1 MRIFPFSYFVLAAF
15 VLCSCGDD
23 NDSNVVSYDVDV
35 SSSSEVAE
43 SSESKPSSSSLRKS
57 SSSSKKSSSSSV
69 KLSSSSVKSSSS
81 LPASSS
87 NNLSSSVSSSSSRLS
102 SSSSSSALVLSSS
115 FLSSSSS
122 SFSVYSHLYSMLAVL
137 SSSSSANSSS
147 SVAQSS
153 SDAYK
158 YDYIEDSRDGKKYK
172 VLKFGKRRWMVEN
185 LAFDYQYPGVET
197 RNAKEPDSV
206 EFYGR
211 TYLWSEAMDSSAIFS
226 TTGKNCGYGKP
237 KCRPCGARGICPSG
251 WHVPSLAEWFELL
264 ENDDEDKLNLFAV
277 YRNSYRYFWVTNEF
291 SSDES
296 YLIAP
301 KGGQKYELIYNR
313 KSISTYVRCV
323 EDDAAGNDAMCK
335 IDWPKDDVNK
345 GSTYDAET
353 GILTDERDGN
363 KYRVTEIGDQVW
375 MAQNLRYA
383 YLQPTYQ
390 LDSSSFCHGHV
401 ESNCKSYGRY
411 YLWSAAMDS
420 AGIFSK
426 DGEGCGYNWKNCS
439 PKQYTRGVCPEGWHI
454 PSAEEWNTLIEFV
467 GGSLFGGRDLK
478 SKGGWSGKRTSTDKY
493 GFSALPVRD
502 YKTDPEGR
510 SASFASYGYQANFV
524 SSTVHEDK
532 KYSYEMT
539 MFYTDDVV
547 EVDRSLN
554 SNAISVRCLKNP
566 D

>member
-1 MRIFPFSYFVLAAF
+1 MKISPFVYFVLATL
-15 VLCSCGDD
+15 VLCGCGDD
-23 NDSNVVSYDVDV
+23 NDSNVTSYDFDV

-43 SSESKPSSSSLRKS
+43 SSESKPSSSSLQKS
-57 SSSSKKSSSSSV
+57 SSSSNKK
-69 KLSSSSVKSSSS
+69 SSSSVKSSSS
-81 LPASSS
+81 LSASSS
-87 NNLSSSVSSSSSRLS
+87 SNLSSSVSSSRLS
-102 SSSSSSALVLSSS
+102 SSSSSSVLI
-115 FLSSSSS
+115 LSSSSFVS
-122 SFSVYSHLYSMLAVL
+122 SSSVNSTYSHLYSMLALL
-137 SSSSSANSSS
+137 SSSSSVNSSS
-147 SVAQSS
+147 SVAKSS

-211 TYLWSEAMDSSAIFS
+211 TYLWSETMDSSAVFS

-251 WHVPSLAEWFELL
+251 WHVPSLAEWFELF
-264 ENDDEDKLNLFAV
+264 ENDNEEKLNLFAV
-277 YRNSYRYFWVTNEF
+277 YRKDYKYLWVSNEYDN
-291 SSDES
+291 DEA
-296 YLIAP
+296 YLIKP
-301 KGGQKYELIYNR
+301 KGGQKYELIFNR

-323 EDDAAGNDAMCK
+323 EDDDQDNDAMCK
-335 IDWPKDDVNK
+335 IAWPKDDVNK
-345 GSTYDAET
+345 GSSYDAKA

-363 KYRVTEIGDQVW
+363 EYRTTEIGDQIW

-390 LDSSSFCHGHV
+390 LDSSSFCHDHV
-401 ESNCKSYGRY
+401 ASNCKTYGRY

-426 DGEGCGYNWKNCS
+426 DGEGCGYKWKNCS

-478 SKGGWSGKRTSTDKY
+478 SKGGWSGKRSSTDKY

-532 KYSYEMT
+532 KYSYKMT

-554 SNAISVRCLKNP
+554 SNAFSVRCLKNP

>member
-1 MRIFPFSYFVLAAF
+1 MKISPFVYFVLATL
-15 VLCSCGDD
+15 VLCGCGDD
-23 NDSNVVSYDVDV
+23 NDSNVTSYDFDV

-43 SSESKPSSSSLRKS
+43 SSESKPSSSSLQKS
-57 SSSSKKSSSSSV
+57 SSSSNKK
-69 KLSSSSVKSSSS
+69 SSSSVKSSSS

-87 NNLSSSVSSSSSRLS
+87 NNLSSSVSSSRLS
-102 SSSSSSALVLSSS
+102 SSSSSSVLI
-115 FLSSSSS
+115 LSSSSFVS
-122 SFSVYSHLYSMLAVL
+122 SSSVNSTYSHLYSMLALL
-137 SSSSSANSSS
+137 SSSSSVNSSS
-147 SVAQSS
+147 SVAKSS

-211 TYLWSEAMDSSAIFS
+211 TYLWSETMDSSAVFS

-251 WHVPSLAEWFELL
+251 WHVPSLAEWFELF

-277 YRNSYRYFWVTNEF
+277 YRNDYKYLWVSNEYDN
-291 SSDES
+291 DEA
-296 YLIAP
+296 YLIKP
-301 KGGQKYELIYNR
+301 KGGQKYELIFNR

-323 EDDAAGNDAMCK
+323 EDDATGNDAMCK
-335 IDWPKDDVNK
+335 MTWPKDDVNK
-345 GSTYDAET
+345 GSVYDDET

-363 KYRVTEIGDQVW
+363 EYRTTEIGDQIW

-390 LDSSSFCHGHV
+390 LDSSSFCHDHV
-401 ESNCKSYGRY
+401 ASNCKTYGRY

-426 DGEGCGYNWKNCS
+426 DGEGCGYKWKNCS

-478 SKGGWSGKRTSTDKY
+478 SKGGWSGKRSSTDKY

-532 KYSYEMT
+532 KYSYKMT

-554 SNAISVRCLKNP
+554 SNAFSVRCLKNP

>member
-1 MRIFPFSYFVLAAF
+1 
-15 VLCSCGDD
+15 
-23 NDSNVVSYDVDV
+23 
-35 SSSSEVAE
+35 
-43 SSESKPSSSSLRKS
+43 
-57 SSSSKKSSSSSV
+57 
-69 KLSSSSVKSSSS
+69 
-81 LPASSS
+81 
-87 NNLSSSVSSSSSRLS
+87 
-102 SSSSSSALVLSSS
+102 
-115 FLSSSSS
+115 
-122 SFSVYSHLYSMLAVL
+122 MLAVL
-137 SSSSSANSSS
+137 SSSSSVNSSS

-172 VLKFGKRRWMVEN
+172 VLKFGEKRWMVEN

-211 TYLWSEAMDSSAIFS
+211 TYLWSEVLDSSAVFS

-277 YRNSYRYFWVTNEF
+277 YRKDYKYLWVSNEY
-291 SSDES
+291 DNYEA
-296 YLIAP
+296 YLIKP
-301 KGGQKYELIYNR
+301 KGGQKYELIFNR

-323 EDDAAGNDAMCK
+323 EDDATGNDAMCK
-335 IDWPKDDVNK
+335 MTWPKDDVNK
-345 GSTYDAET
+345 GSVYDDET
-353 GILTDERDGN
+353 GILTDKRDGN
-363 KYRVTEIGDQVW
+363 EYRTTEIGDQIW

-390 LDSSSFCHGHV
+390 LDSSSFCHDHV
-401 ESNCKSYGRY
+401 ASNCKTYGRY

-426 DGEGCGYNWKNCS
+426 DGEGCGYKWKNCS

-467 GGSLFGGRDLK
+467 GGGKFGGRYL
-478 SKGGWSGKRTSTDKY
+478 KGGGWEGKRTSTDKY
-493 GFSALPVRD
+493 GFSAIPVRT
-502 YKTDPEGR
+502 YITDPDGR
-510 SASFASYGYQANFV
+510 SARFMAFGYQANFV

-532 KYSYEMT
+532 SYSYEMT

>member
-1 MRIFPFSYFVLAAF
+1 MLAA
-15 VLCSCGDD
+15 L
-23 NDSNVVSYDVDV
+23 
-35 SSSSEVAE
+35 
-43 SSESKPSSSSLRKS
+43 
-57 SSSSKKSSSSSV
+57 SSSSSV
-69 KLSSSSVKSSSS
+69 
-81 LPASSS
+81 
-87 NNLSSSVSSSSSRLS
+87 
-102 SSSSSSALVLSSS
+102 
-115 FLSSSSS
+115 
-122 SFSVYSHLYSMLAVL
+122 
-137 SSSSSANSSS
+137 NSSS
-147 SVAQSS
+147 SVAKSS

-172 VLKFGKRRWMVEN
+172 VLKFGEKRWMVEN
-185 LAFDYQYPGVET
+185 LAFDYQYPGADNG
-197 RNAKEPDSV
+197 NASDSV

-211 TYLWSEAMDSSAIFS
+211 TYHWGEALDSAAVFS
-226 TTGKNCGYGKP
+226 TTGANCGYGKS
-237 KCRPCGARGICPSG
+237 KCHPCGARGICPLG
-251 WHVPSLAEWFELL
+251 WHIPSLAEWFGLIEKG
-264 ENDDEDKLNLFAV
+264 DEDKLNLFKV
-277 YRNSYRYFWVTNEF
+277 FRNGNKYFWVSNEF
-291 SSDES
+291 DNDEA
-296 YLIAP
+296 YMITF
-301 KGGQKYELIYNR
+301 KGGKEYELIHHNESNR
-313 KSISTYVRCV
+313 TYIRCV
-323 EDDAAGNDAMCK
+323 EDDVVGNDATCK
-335 IDWPKDDVNK
+335 ITWPNDDVNK
-345 GSTYDAET
+345 GSVYDADAE
-353 GILTDERDGN
+353 ILTDERDGN
-363 KYRVTEIGDQVW
+363 KYRTTEIGDQIW

-390 LDSSSFCHGHV
+390 LDSSSFCHDHV
-401 ESNCKSYGRY
+401 ASNCKTYGRY

-426 DGEGCGYNWKNCS
+426 DGEGCGYKWKNCS

-478 SKGGWSGKRTSTDKY
+478 SKGGWSGKRSSTDKY

-532 KYSYEMT
+532 KYSYKMT

-547 EVDRSLN
+547 EVDRKLN

>member
-1 MRIFPFSYFVLAAF
+1 MKISPFVYFVLATL
-15 VLCSCGDD
+15 VLCGCGDD
-23 NDSNVVSYDVDV
+23 NDSNVTSYDFDV
-35 SSSSEVAE
+35 SSSSGVAE
-43 SSESKPSSSSLRKS
+43 SSESKPSSSSLQKS
-57 SSSSKKSSSSSV
+57 SSSSNKK
-69 KLSSSSVKSSSS
+69 SSSSVKSSSS

-87 NNLSSSVSSSSSRLS
+87 SNLSSSVSSSRLS
-102 SSSSSSALVLSSS
+102 SSSSSSVLI
-115 FLSSSSS
+115 LSSSSFVS
-122 SFSVYSHLYSMLAVL
+122 SSSVNSTYSHLYSMLALL
-137 SSSSSANSSS
+137 SSSSSVNSSS
-147 SVAQSS
+147 SVAKSS

-211 TYLWSEAMDSSAIFS
+211 TYLWSETMDSSAVFS

-277 YRNSYRYFWVTNEF
+277 YRNDYKYLWVSNEY
-291 SSDES
+291 DNYEA
-296 YLIAP
+296 YLIKP
-301 KGGQKYELIYNR
+301 KGGQKYELIFNR

-323 EDDAAGNDAMCK
+323 EDDATGNDAMCK
-335 IDWPKDDVNK
+335 MTWPKDDVNK
-345 GSTYDAET
+345 GSTYDAKA

-363 KYRVTEIGDQVW
+363 EYRTTEIGDQIW

-390 LDSSSFCHGHV
+390 LDSSSFCHDHV
-401 ESNCKSYGRY
+401 ASNCKTYGRY

-426 DGEGCGYNWKNCS
+426 DGEGCGYKWKNCS
-439 PKQYTRGVCPEGWHI
+439 PKQYTRGVCPKGWHI

-478 SKGGWSGKRTSTDKY
+478 SKGGWSGKRSSTDKY

-532 KYSYEMT
+532 KYSYKMT

-554 SNAISVRCLKNP
+554 SNAFSVRCLKNP

>member
-1 MRIFPFSYFVLAAF
+1 MLA
-15 VLCSCGDD
+15 L
-23 NDSNVVSYDVDV
+23 
-35 SSSSEVAE
+35 
-43 SSESKPSSSSLRKS
+43 L
-57 SSSSKKSSSSSV
+57 SSSSSV
-69 KLSSSSVKSSSS
+69 
-81 LPASSS
+81 
-87 NNLSSSVSSSSSRLS
+87 
-102 SSSSSSALVLSSS
+102 
-115 FLSSSSS
+115 
-122 SFSVYSHLYSMLAVL
+122 
-137 SSSSSANSSS
+137 NSSS
-147 SVAQSS
+147 SVAKSS

-211 TYLWSEAMDSSAIFS
+211 TYLWSETMDSSAVFS

-251 WHVPSLAEWFELL
+251 WHVPSLAEWFELF

-277 YRNSYRYFWVTNEF
+277 YRKDYKYLWVSNEY
-291 SSDES
+291 DNYEA
-296 YLIAP
+296 YLIKP
-301 KGGQKYELIYNR
+301 KGGQKYELIFNR

-335 IDWPKDDVNK
+335 MTWPKDDVNK
-345 GSTYDAET
+345 GSVYDDET
-353 GILTDERDGN
+353 GILTDKRDGN
-363 KYRVTEIGDQVW
+363 EYRTTEIGDQIW

-390 LDSSSFCHGHV
+390 LDSSSFCHDHV
-401 ESNCKSYGRY
+401 ASNCKTYGRY

-426 DGEGCGYNWKNCS
+426 DGEGCGYKWKNCS

-478 SKGGWSGKRTSTDKY
+478 SKGGWSGKRSSTDKY

-532 KYSYEMT
+532 KYSYKMT

-547 EVDRSLN
+547 EVDRSLT

>member
-1 MRIFPFSYFVLAAF
+1 
-15 VLCSCGDD
+15 
-23 NDSNVVSYDVDV
+23 
-35 SSSSEVAE
+35 
-43 SSESKPSSSSLRKS
+43 
-57 SSSSKKSSSSSV
+57 
-69 KLSSSSVKSSSS
+69 
-81 LPASSS
+81 
-87 NNLSSSVSSSSSRLS
+87 
-102 SSSSSSALVLSSS
+102 
-115 FLSSSSS
+115 
-122 SFSVYSHLYSMLAVL
+122 MLALL

-211 TYLWSEAMDSSAIFS
+211 TYLWSEAMDSSAVFS

-401 ESNCKSYGRY
+401 ESNCKTYGRY

-426 DGEGCGYNWKNCS
+426 DGEGCGYKWKNCS

-510 SASFASYGYQANFV
+510 SASFAYYGYQANFV

-532 KYSYEMT
+532 KYSYGMT

-547 EVDRSLN
+547 EVDRMLN

>member
-1 MRIFPFSYFVLAAF
+1 MLAA
-15 VLCSCGDD
+15 L
-23 NDSNVVSYDVDV
+23 
-35 SSSSEVAE
+35 
-43 SSESKPSSSSLRKS
+43 
-57 SSSSKKSSSSSV
+57 SSSSSV
-69 KLSSSSVKSSSS
+69 
-81 LPASSS
+81 
-87 NNLSSSVSSSSSRLS
+87 
-102 SSSSSSALVLSSS
+102 
-115 FLSSSSS
+115 
-122 SFSVYSHLYSMLAVL
+122 
-137 SSSSSANSSS
+137 NSSS
-147 SVAQSS
+147 SVAKSS

-211 TYLWSEAMDSSAIFS
+211 TYLWSETMDSSAVFS

-251 WHVPSLAEWFELL
+251 WHVPSLAEWFELF
-264 ENDDEDKLNLFAV
+264 ENDDEEKLNLFAV
-277 YRNSYRYFWVTNEF
+277 YRKDYKYLWVSNEY
-291 SSDES
+291 DNYEA
-296 YLIAP
+296 YLIKP
-301 KGGQKYELIYNR
+301 KGGQKYELIFNR

-323 EDDAAGNDAMCK
+323 EDDATGNDAMCK
-335 IDWPKDDVNK
+335 MTWPKDDVNK
-345 GSTYDAET
+345 GSVYDDET

-363 KYRVTEIGDQVW
+363 EYRTTEIGDQIW

-390 LDSSSFCHGHV
+390 LDSSSFCHDHV
-401 ESNCKSYGRY
+401 ASNCKTYGRY

-426 DGEGCGYNWKNCS
+426 DGEGCGYKWKNCS

-478 SKGGWSGKRTSTDKY
+478 SKGGWSGKRSSTDKY

-510 SASFASYGYQANFV
+510 STSFASYGYQANFV

>member
-1 MRIFPFSYFVLAAF
+1 MKISPFVYFVLATL
-15 VLCSCGDD
+15 VLCGCGDD
-23 NDSNVVSYDVDV
+23 NDSNVTSYDFDV

-43 SSESKPSSSSLRKS
+43 SSESKPSSSSLQKS
-57 SSSSKKSSSSSV
+57 SSSSNKK
-69 KLSSSSVKSSSS
+69 SSSSVKSSSS

-87 NNLSSSVSSSSSRLS
+87 SNLSSSVSSSRLS
-102 SSSSSSALVLSSS
+102 SSSSSSVLI
-115 FLSSSSS
+115 LSSSSFVS
-122 SFSVYSHLYSMLAVL
+122 SSSVNSTYSHLYSMLALL
-137 SSSSSANSSS
+137 SSSSSVNSSS
-147 SVAQSS
+147 SVAKSS

-211 TYLWSEAMDSSAIFS
+211 TYLWSEAMDSSAVFS

-251 WHVPSLAEWFELL
+251 WHVPSLAEWFELF

-277 YRNSYRYFWVTNEF
+277 YRNDYKYLWVSNEYDN
-291 SSDES
+291 DEA
-296 YLIAP
+296 YLIKP
-301 KGGQKYELIYNR
+301 KGGQKYELIFNR
-313 KSISTYVRCV
+313 KSISTYVRCA
-323 EDDAAGNDAMCK
+323 EDDATGNDAMCK
-335 IDWPKDDVNK
+335 MTWPKDDVNK
-345 GSTYDAET
+345 GSTYDAKA

-363 KYRVTEIGDQVW
+363 EYRTTEIGDQIW

-390 LDSSSFCHGHV
+390 LDSSSFCHDHV
-401 ESNCKSYGRY
+401 ASNCKAYGRY

-426 DGEGCGYNWKNCS
+426 DGEGCGYKWKNCS

-478 SKGGWSGKRTSTDKY
+478 SKGGWSGKRSSTDKY

-532 KYSYEMT
+532 KYSYKMT

-554 SNAISVRCLKNP
+554 SNAFSVRCLKNP